1 MANLALVTTVSD
13 EISNEVAVEIL
24 TRQIELERD
33 PRELLMIVQ
42 TVHAALRDL
51 AERARERASI

>member
-1 MANLALVTTVSD
+1 VTTVSD

-42 TVHAALRDL
+42 TVHETLRDL
-51 AERARERASI
+51 AERARERRYKK